1 MTSRSK
7 PTAKRSS
14 RFGRDGQDRRNLYV
28 NLAFGLVIFIGLI
41 TLIGAAAATYF
52 GAHFTE
58 LAKVNGQSINQD
70 TYRDRTMVD
79 AFRLNQAE
87 AQSRYLNQLGRISD
101 TDLEARVASIAQARE
116 QLNSSALD
124 RLIDATLQAQLAA
137 QQGIAISEAQIDAR
151 LADEATQKEQ
161 RHISTITVEP
171 ELTTGSAEPTDAQ
184 KAAAKTTA
192 DKALADIKD
201 GKPFSD
207 VAKAVSTDGH
217 AAAGGDA
224 GWILADDKSLEPAL
238 VTALFALPQ
247 AGLTDVIAA
256 EDGSYILGQ
265 VVEIAA
271 PIVDPIWV
279 DKIKDAGIPLGAYRE
294 AVRADLVR
302 DALTEKVVADVTAQP
317 TVQRR
322 VSEIYVSSSSY
333 EGPGD
338 EVKVKHILYTPGDT
352 APSAASPV
360 PTSDPGWATAKAK
373 AQATY
378 DKLKALKPEALDAEF
393 AAIAKTDSLDTGS
406 AANGGELDWFTR
418 GSLDRGF
425 GDAVF
430 MDGLKKGDLIGPVLS
445 QYGYHVVEFEA
456 RRGPP
461 EGRIA
466 GLQVQANAA
475 GADFAKLAKENSDAT
490 DAADG
495 GDLGWVA
502 RYQLDKERED
512 AIFAAPIGK
521 VSEALKTDSGYY
533 LFLVREE
540 ATRKPDGDQL
550 DGLKTS
556 AFSNWF
562 EAQKAKAEI
571 TPDLTAESS

>member
-1 MTSRSK
+1 
-7 PTAKRSS
+7 
-14 RFGRDGQDRRNLYV
+14 
-28 NLAFGLVIFIGLI
+28 
-41 TLIGAAAATYF
+41 
-52 GAHFTE
+52 
-58 LAKVNGQSINQD
+58 
-70 TYRDRTMVD
+70 
-79 AFRLNQAE
+79 
-87 AQSRYLNQLGRISD
+87 
-101 TDLEARVASIAQARE
+101 
-116 QLNSSALD
+116 
-124 RLIDATLQAQLAA
+124 
-137 QQGIAISEAQIDAR
+137 
-151 LADEATQKEQ
+151 
-161 RHISTITVEP
+161 
-171 ELTTGSAEPTDAQ
+171 
-184 KAAAKTTA
+184 
-192 DKALADIKD
+192 
-201 GKPFSD
+201 
-207 VAKAVSTDGH
+207 
-217 AAAGGDA
+217 
-224 GWILADDKSLEPAL
+224 
-238 VTALFALPQ
+238 
-247 AGLTDVIAA
+247 
-256 EDGSYILGQ
+256 
-265 VVEIAA
+265 
-271 PIVDPIWV
+271 
-279 DKIKDAGIPLGAYRE
+279 
-294 AVRADLVR
+294 
-302 DALTEKVVADVTAQP
+302 
-317 TVQRR
+317 
-322 VSEIYVSSSSY
+322 VSSSSY

-352 APSAASPV
+352 APNAQSPV

-378 DKLKALKPEALDAEF
+378 DKLKALQPEALDAEF

-430 MDGLKKGDLIGPVLS
+430 KDGLKKGDLIGPVLS

-521 VSEALKTDSGYY
+521 VSESLKTDSGYY

-550 DGLKTS
+550 DGLKSS